1 MTPFDQVFYPTLG
14 LGCAL
19 GTFLVW
25 TATGR
30 GLIGQLLL
38 LLLAFA
44 VGWLSLILGVHL
56 GYGAWQSMPDP
67 PEVAFADGDELT
79 MSVMFGW
86 APTGAGCVFVWA
98 LCHLVRSLGEIAR
111 RRAAPQA

>member
-19 GTFLVW
+19 GTFLVC

-38 LLLAFA
+38 MLLAFA
-44 VGWLSLILGVHL
+44 VVWLSLILGVHL
-56 GYGAWQSMPDP
+56 GYGA
-67 PEVAFADGDELT
+67 
-79 MSVMFGW
+79 
-86 APTGAGCVFVWA
+86 
-98 LCHLVRSLGEIAR
+98 
-111 RRAAPQA
+111 